1 MMKSRVP
8 KEIINRQKQP
18 YRAPI
23 TSSFSSENRPAYI
36 REMLSKEKIN
46 SMGFFDYEKVE
57 MLLDKMKTK
66 HQITEIDNMALTAIL
81 STQILHSCFVEKAI
95 PVLRDSELIK
105 LNNIVFDKNY
115 KYA

>member
-1 MMKSRVP
+1 MMKGRVP

-23 TSSFSSENRPAYI
+23 TSSFSSESRPAYI
-36 REMLSKEKIN
+36 REMLSKEKIV

-81 STQILHSCFVEKAI
+81 STQILQSCFVEKAI